1 MKIIMLF
8 ISIVVCCL
16 QSVDLKDVR
25 RAYKIAAQEQSQLI
39 VYNKMLQHVTKNDKI
54 ELVAYKGA
62 GIALKGRFAKKIKD
76 KREFF
81 IKGVTLLE
89 YTISK
94 SENNIELRFIRLG
107 IQENAPKLLKYK
119 KNIQEDKSYILSHY
133 RTITSAD
140 LKQHIKDYISQSK
153 VFTSEEKMLVQ

>member
-8 ISIVVCCL
+8 ISIVVCGL

-25 RAYKIAAQEQSQLI
+25 RAYKIAAHEQSQLI
-39 VYNKMLQHVTKNDKI
+39 VYNKMLQNITKNDKI
-54 ELVAYKGA
+54 EFVAYKGA
-62 GIALKGRFAKKIKD
+62 GIALKGRFSKKIKD
-76 KREFF
+76 KRDFF

-89 YTISK
+89 YAISK

-107 IQENAPKLLKYK
+107 VQENTPKLLKYK
-119 KNIQEDKSYILSHY
+119 KNIIEDKQFILSHY

-140 LKQHIKDYISQSK
+140 LKQHIKDYILQSK
-153 VFTSEEKMLVQ
+153 VFTSEEKLLVQ